1 MLCITAFVLYPTA
14 KGIGLSLYAVKFAE
28 KAPFIGLN
36 NYKYMLRNP
45 SFWNSLRITLMYTF
59 FSVAGTFIVAL
70 VTALLVDA
78 RFTGRTVARVLI
90 TLPWAIP
97 AVSTGLIWSWIFDY
111 QFGVMNYFLVKLG
124 FVLEP
129 LQWFLDSNLAMVAVL
144 IVTIWKTF
152 PLSSLI
158 LLSGLQAIPRDL
170 YEAAIVDGAS
180 KWQQFVNVTL
190 PGLRPIS
197 GILLLL
203 NIIWSLRRFT
213 IIWIMTQGGPMDA
226 TQTLSVAVYRNAF
239 NYFDMGYASA
249 LGVVG
254 FLISLLLSIMYFV
267 YDKRTD

>member
-1 MLCITAFVLYPTA
+1 M
-14 KGIGLSLYAVKFAE
+14 KFAE